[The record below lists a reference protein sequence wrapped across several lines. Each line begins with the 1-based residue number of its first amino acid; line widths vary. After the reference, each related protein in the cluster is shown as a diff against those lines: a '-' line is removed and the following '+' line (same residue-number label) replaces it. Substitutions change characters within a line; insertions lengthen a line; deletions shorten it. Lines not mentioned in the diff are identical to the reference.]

1 MPAQYNTVTP
11 IPYQSTTT
19 TYQSN
24 SCGTKLQY
32 HADGNQTCLTDASAA
47 KALIKDN
54 SDGQVGDVISCTDRS
69 YNNIQFNTATYI
81 YTAETCTDAE

>member
-24 SCGTKLQY
+24 SCGTKLRY
-32 HADGNQTCLTDASAA
+32 RATDKQTCLTNKSAA
-47 KALIKDN
+47 KALIQDN
-54 SDGQVGDVISCTDRS
+54 SDGQIGDVISCTDRS
-69 YNNIQFNTATYI
+69 YNNGQFNTATYI
-81 YTAETCTDAE
+81 YTAETCPDTE